1 MKYAL
6 IFFTT
11 LLVAAGADLDQ
22 ARKLYNRTDF
32 DGSLKILEAVHEKT
46 PEVNLWIG
54 RNLYMLGEYKKATEV
69 LQKAVAG
76 APASSDA
83 YLWLGRAWGRRAETS
98 SVLTAPGH
106 ASKARQNFEKAVQL
120 GPRNLEAMSDL
131 FEYYLEAPGFL
142 GGGFDKAQAL
152 ASRMAQIDPAEGYW
166 AQAKLDED
174 RKEFSTAEEHLRRAV
189 EASPQ
194 QVGRIF
200 DLARFFM
207 KRGRYQEAGQSIA
220 KAEKIAPDAPR
231 LLFIKADFYIQQH
244 TNLETAR
251 ELLKRY
257 LSSTL
262 TPDDPPRSAAEKLLR
277 QAQGG

>member
-1 MKYAL
+1 MKYGL
-6 IFFTT
+6 LLFST
-11 LLVAAGADLDQ
+11 LLMAAGADLDQ

-32 DGSLKILEAVHEKT
+32 DGSLKILQALPEKS

-54 RNLYMLGEYKKATEV
+54 KSLYMLGEYKKSTEV
-69 LQKAVAG
+69 LEKAVEG
-76 APASSDA
+76 APASSEA

-152 ASRMAQIDPAEGYW
+152 AARMAEIDPAEGFW

-174 RKEFSTAEEHLRRAV
+174 RKQFSSAEEHLRRAV

-207 KRGRYQEAGQSIA
+207 KRGRYQEANQSIA

-231 LLFIKADFYIQQH
+231 LLFIKADLYIQQH

-277 QAQGG
+277 QTQGG